1 MMTIATLA
9 QKGGV
14 GKTTLT
20 LHWAVEALRL
30 GQGPVAVVDMD
41 TQQSAVRWASR
52 RAAEAPRVLQANADN
67 VARAIDAVREHGFE
81 LVLLDT
87 MPRVSASSVEAAKL
101 ADFVVIPCGPS
112 PLDIEAISETVGI
125 VRETNTPAAVVLNRG
140 RHSSGINAE
149 AIGLLERSYGL
160 PVCPHPV
167 MHRAALADA
176 FVDGRAV
183 AELEPGGKAADEI
196 SATWSW
202 IHDLCRSETEKARAT
217 R

>member
-1 MMTIATLA
+1 MLTIATLA

-30 GQGPVAVVDMD
+30 GLGPVAVVDMD

-52 RAAEAPRVLQANADN
+52 REAGPDGSVAPRVLQANADN
-67 VARAIDAVREHGFE
+67 VGRAVEAVREHGFA

-87 MPRVSASSVEAAKL
+87 MPRVSASSVEAARL

-125 VRETNTPAAVVLNRG
+125 VRETGTPAAVVLNRG

-183 AELEPGGKAADEI
+183 GELEPSGKAADEI
-196 SATWSW
+196 TSTWAW
-202 IHDLCRSETEKARAT
+202 IHERCRPRPA
-217 R
+217 

>member
-1 MMTIATLA
+1 MLTIATLA

-30 GQGPVAVVDMD
+30 GQGPVAVIDMD

-52 RAAEAPRVLQANADN
+52 REAGPDGSVAPRVLQANADN
-67 VARAIDAVREHGFE
+67 VGRAVDAVREHGFE

-87 MPRVSASSVEAAKL
+87 MPRVSASSVEAARH

-112 PLDIEAISETVGI
+112 PLDIEAISETVGV
-125 VRETNTPAAVVLNRG
+125 VREMGTPAAVVLNRG

-149 AIGLLERSYGL
+149 AMGLLERSYGL

-183 AELEPGGKAADEI
+183 WELEPSGKAADEI
-196 SATWSW
+196 SSTWAW
-202 IHDLCRSETEKARAT
+202 IHERCRPKPV
-217 R
+217 